1 MIINILLLLIGLV
14 LLVKGSGYF
23 VSSASSI
30 AKKLGISEFVIGL
43 TLVAIGTSLPEL
55 VSSIFASIKHESG
68 FVIGTIT
75 GANIANIGLVV
86 GIAAIIHR
94 IKTRKQMLIRDGY
107 IMLFSFLLLF
117 IFIFNNIISRI
128 EGIIMLIIFF
138 AYIIFLFETKKDL
151 KGKYGFKEFIKSF
164 FKFKYI
170 LTIKSRLLTNFTKN
184 KNKISSTE
192 KRRINELFRAG
203 IIKDILLIILSGAF
217 VIFGAKY
224 LVDQAIFFANLFNI
238 PKMLIGI
245 LLAIGTTMPE
255 MSVAIAASRKRLGNI
270 VIGNAIGSCI
280 TNTLLILGIS
290 SIIFP
295 LSVLKLSLVYIV
307 PFMLLMG
314 ILLLLFI
321 KRHWGITKLEGI
333 IFILLYLLFLIFLFF
348 MVIT

>member
-1 MIINILLLLIGLV
+1 
-14 LLVKGSGYF
+14 
-23 VSSASSI
+23 
-30 AKKLGISEFVIGL
+30 
-43 TLVAIGTSLPEL
+43 
-55 VSSIFASIKHESG
+55 
-68 FVIGTIT
+68 
-75 GANIANIGLVV
+75 
-86 GIAAIIHR
+86 
-94 IKTRKQMLIRDGY
+94 
-107 IMLFSFLLLF
+107 
-117 IFIFNNIISRI
+117 